1 MVVSK
6 SKLFSLLLICF
17 FGTDQL
23 SAYELGDTIEC
34 ETSTTTFEYIKCKPS
49 NKIFEVT
56 DILQDG
62 WIAVNN
68 HAVYVTFKKVK
79 NSQKVMRCLES
90 NRFPNYLGA
99 CKSNNFDQAKT
110 WLKEE
115 AIKNGWKFTLAIG
128 DTVYYVK
135 E

>member
-6 SKLFSLLLICF
+6 TKFFLLLIYL
-17 FGTDQL
+17 FGTAQ
-23 SAYELGDTIEC
+23 SYAYILGDTIYC
-34 ETSTTTFEYIKCKPS
+34 ETSTTTFEYVKCKPE
-49 NKIFEVT
+49 NKIFEVK
-56 DILQDG
+56 DILQGG
-62 WIAVNN
+62 WIAINN
-68 HAVYVTFKKVK
+68 HSFYVTFKKVK
-79 NSQKVMRCLES
+79 NFQKVMRCLES

-99 CKSNNFDQAKT
+99 CKSDNFDQAKT

>member
-6 SKLFSLLLICF
+6 TKFFLLLIYL
-17 FGTDQL
+17 FGTAQ
-23 SAYELGDTIEC
+23 SYAYNLGDTINC
-34 ETSTTTFEYIKCKPS
+34 ETSTTTFEYVKCKPS

-62 WIAVNN
+62 WIAIND
-68 HAVYVTFKKVK
+68 HSFYVTFKKVK
-79 NSQKVMRCLES
+79 SSQKVMRCLES

-99 CKSNNFDQAKT
+99 CKSDNFDQAKT